1 MASINTPK
9 KFGYLFQLYFEYNTL
24 LTLILT
30 FFHSSYHYH
39 SIFLIFW
46 SLNAIQKT
54 IKLNKDLDLPTQK
67 EMLAMYR
74 CEEILNEVYNS
85 FSKKLSA
92 FKASLEQGQI
102 IEQFGS
108 SATQLV
114 VDTLSE

>member
-1 MASINTPK
+1 
-9 KFGYLFQLYFEYNTL
+9 
-24 LTLILT
+24 
-30 FFHSSYHYH
+30 
-39 SIFLIFW
+39 
-46 SLNAIQKT
+46 
-54 IKLNKDLDLPTQK
+54 
-67 EMLAMYR
+67 MLAMYR